1 MPQIFEVFGY
11 PLTDQSTEAVQNR
24 LNAHCPFMN
33 GVCDGGGNRYASQ
46 IRLKNSAEL
55 AALYPEF
62 EVIQS
67 GVCSI
72 QVQPDKSPWIVC
84 PRRLLVLGAEKPGER
99 KYQAG
104 TEAET
109 LNLLKYPVG
118 TRLGV
123 WAEVKM
129 EYWEE
134 IEIDREGEIEKQIAE
149 VEYRFDYVVMPIG
162 LASQSQIEEELEPVI
177 RRLVKPLKSNQLRSL
192 LIKSGYTLAYRGG
205 EYFVEDYPLGYP
217 GIIEIMTSSTS
228 GGNQQK
234 RTTVPMAF
242 SDAILGIEH
251 KAPGINYRQ
260 VWARM
265 ASQLIV
271 KSEFGLKWGGKT
283 IWVIQDVLAGYISAT
298 TALDLKNFIKN
309 DTSEVNIISFS
320 YGDSFVNPYGILELG
335 NAELYAGPI
344 SSVAK
349 EAPEYKP
356 SFQDIIRSSICP
368 PLAFLKFLLL
378 KKRFANQILLS

>member
-1 MPQIFEVFGY
+1 M
-11 PLTDQSTEAVQNR
+11 
-24 LNAHCPFMN
+24 NAL
-33 GVCDGGGNRYASQ
+33 CDGGGNRYASQ
-46 IRLKNSAEL
+46 IRLKNNPEL
-55 AALYPEF
+55 AALYPGF

-72 QVQPDKSPWIVC
+72 QVQLDKSPWIVC

-99 KYQAG
+99 KYQTFA
-104 TEAET
+104 EAET
-109 LNLLKYPVG
+109 LRLLNYHAG
-118 TRLGV
+118 TRLGI

-129 EYWEE
+129 EYSEE
-134 IEIDREGEIEKQIAE
+134 IEIDREGEVEKQIAE
-149 VEYRFDYVVMPIG
+149 VEYRFDYVVMPVG
-162 LASQSQIEEELEPVI
+162 LASQAQIEEELEPVL
-177 RRLVKPLKSNQLRSL
+177 RRLVKPLKSTQLRRL
-192 LIKSGYTLAYRGG
+192 LEKSGYTLGYRGG

-228 GGNQQK
+228 GGDQKK

-242 SDAILGIEH
+242 SDAMLGKEH

-283 IWVIQDVLAGYISAT
+283 IWVIQDTLAGYISAT
-298 TALDLKNFIKN
+298 TALNLKNFIRH

-320 YGDSFVNPYGILELG
+320 YGDSFENPYGILELG
-335 NAELYAGPI
+335 DAEFYAGPI

-368 PLAFLKFLLL
+368 PLSFLKFLLI
-378 KKRFANQILLS
+378 KRKIANQVIMS